1 MDFTYDAYRG
11 LIQTL
16 RTFEY
21 GVISYHSKE
30 DNKRSV
36 ILRHDIDYSLE
47 KSLKLA
53 KLEKE
58 EGIKSTYFVLVTSDF
73 YNPFSAKNAEI
84 IHQIMN
90 YGHEIGLHF
99 DEMAYPQ
106 WSCADQLTERILGEA
121 KLLREITGTNVK
133 VVSMHRPSST
143 ALEENL
149 EIPGMINSYGRQ
161 FFVGFK
167 YISDSRHRWRE
178 DPDDV
183 ISSGKW
189 LKLHILTHAFWYND
203 RKVDI
208 HETISRFVN
217 GANRERYESLG
228 TNITALESIMKEQE
242 IAE

>member
-1 MDFTYDAYRG
+1 M
-11 LIQTL
+11 
-16 RTFEY
+16 
-21 GVISYHSKE
+21 
-30 DNKRSV
+30 
-36 ILRHDIDYSLE
+36 
-47 KSLKLA
+47 
-53 KLEKE
+53 
-58 EGIKSTYFVLVTSDF
+58 
-73 YNPFSAKNAEI
+73 
-84 IHQIMN
+84 
-90 YGHEIGLHF
+90 
-99 DEMAYPQ
+99 
-106 WSCADQLTERILGEA
+106 
-121 KLLREITGTNVK
+121 K

-178 DPDDV
+178 DPDEV

-189 LKLHILTHAFWYND
+189 PRLHILTHAFWYND
-203 RKVDI
+203 RKVNI
-208 HETISRFVN
+208 HEAISRFVN